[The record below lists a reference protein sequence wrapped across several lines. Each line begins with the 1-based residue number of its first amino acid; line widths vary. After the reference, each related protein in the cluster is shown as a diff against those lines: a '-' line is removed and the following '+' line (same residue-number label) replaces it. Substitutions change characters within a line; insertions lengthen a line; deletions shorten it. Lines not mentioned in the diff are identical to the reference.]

1 MLSALKLAII
11 FGAAAGT
18 ALGFTLP
25 GLLVDRPDRGETR
38 LDDLRP
44 GEPELAMLRPAA
56 FGYRMAG
63 EFTRAGVA
71 VNAPVVSVR
80 MTKPLAI
87 MRRQV
92 TAAEYQECVRE
103 GACQHSAQDHA
114 FDVERPVV
122 RVSWRDASAYAAWL
136 SRKTGRT
143 YRLPTD
149 EEWVFA
155 AGERFTDDAVADSDS
170 RDPSKRWL
178 ARYEMESAR
187 DNPDKDVRPVGSFGI
202 NAHGL
207 ADMGGNVWEWTGTCY
222 RRAKL
227 DGAGAETGAA
237 SVNCGVRVVAGR
249 HRSYMTDFV
258 RDARSGGCAVGV
270 PPTNLGFRLVRG

>member
-1 MLSALKLAII
+1 MLSALKLAIAL
-11 FGAAAGT
+11 GAAAGT
-18 ALGFTLP
+18 ALGLALP
-25 GLLVDRPDRGETR
+25 SVLADRPHLGESH
-38 LDDLRP
+38 LDVPRP
-44 GEPELAMLRPAA
+44 GEPDLAVLRPDA
-56 FGYRMAG
+56 FRYRVAG
-63 EFTRAGVA
+63 EFTRAGAA

-80 MTKPLAI
+80 MAKPLAI

-92 TAAEYQECVRE
+92 TAAEYAECVRE
-103 GACQHSAQDHA
+103 GACQPSAQENAYDE
-114 FDVERPVV
+114 ERPVV

-136 SRKTGRT
+136 SRKTGRS

-178 ARYEMESAR
+178 AQYEMEAAR
-187 DNPDKDVRPVGSFGI
+187 DNPDKEVRPVGAFGV
-202 NAHGL
+202 NRHGL

-222 RRAKL
+222 RRVML
-227 DGAGAETGAA
+227 DESGAETGTA

-270 PPTNLGFRLVRG
+270 PPANMGFRLVRH